1 MTMIVDPTAVSPL
14 AAAAPDYLT
23 HGPVVPIEF
32 RGKRPVAGVS
42 WKGSA
47 APTCAAELTSYL
59 GRPNNV
65 ALRLDRFLVVDVDGE
80 EGRRSLARLEQQLGE
95 LPRAVVQ
102 ESGGGGLHIF
112 FRIDPARVPKIRS
125 THPDFS
131 KIDFKVGASH
141 ILVMAPSVHK
151 SGGIYV
157 LKGDLADAPPA
168 PDSLIKL
175 LSSRAAPAPRGQS
188 TAAGREG
195 ERHTL
200 LIRRGVQ
207 LLEQGWGSASIR
219 ESLWQYQ
226 SGFHVP
232 WTEEEAQSEIDG
244 AMRWLDAK
252 ANDLLFPKTA
262 TAYDVAAWLT
272 PRIAQTLRRLDNG
285 DWLCRDDNVY
295 RFVTREQVKS
305 HFIELITPALGD
317 FELWIGALAD
327 ETSQKAARRKLDR
340 FKSLS
345 WTDKAVEAI
354 GGARE
359 FLIRST
365 DLDPAGVV
373 NFRNGAF
380 TVDGVPAP
388 DAVCT
393 RQMNV
398 NFNPDAADAPM
409 FQAFLSRALSPEVGS
424 TVLDVIGHALLRSE
438 NSQYLWVFEGPP
450 MAGKSTLLETVAHVF
465 GGYHVSPN
473 TSLLFDKSLRNG
485 GADEDTFALNG
496 AALALFAEG
505 PEGKALCPRKCKSLT
520 GGDTISARRLYG
532 HLVTFENKAEII
544 LTTNHETPL
553 NVDDDGLKRRVKRVL
568 FKHPIPEGER
578 NRGLRG
584 ALRAEGEAIANL
596 LLAHARKV
604 RDQGIKIAAE
614 IEEDTRVY
622 FARQD
627 IFGQFIEERLDL
639 REEGKTLGTAL
650 YGEYQRWCGLRGFPH
665 HTHAKFYSQ
674 LRQRFSTIVEYT
686 LDGSKAFR
694 GVVVRAA

>member
-1 MTMIVDPTAVSPL
+1 MNMIVDPTAVSPL
-14 AAAAPDYLT
+14 ATAALEYLT

-32 RGKRPVAGVS
+32 RGKRPAAGVR
-42 WKGSA
+42 WGGNA
-47 APTCAAELTSYL
+47 APRDAAALKPYHG
-59 GRPNNV
+59 GRYNV
-65 ALRLDRFLVVDVDGE
+65 ALRLDGFLVVDVDGE
-80 EGRRSLARLEQQLGE
+80 VGRGSLRRLEQRIGE
-95 LPRAVVQ
+95 LPRTVVQ
-102 ESGGGGLHIF
+102 NSGGGGMHII
-112 FRIDPARVPKIRS
+112 FRVDPAHLPKICVN
-125 THPDFS
+125 HADFP
-131 KIDFKVGASH
+131 KIDFKAGASH
-141 ILVMAPSVHK
+141 ILVMAPSVHE
-151 SGGIYV
+151 SGGVYV
-157 LKGDLADAPPA
+157 LNGDLADAPPPPA
-168 PDSLIKL
+168 ALIAL
-175 LSSRAAPAPRGQS
+175 LSPHAAPAPRGQS
-188 TAAGREG
+188 TSPGREG

-200 LIRRGVQ
+200 LIRHGVQ
-207 LLEQGWGSASIR
+207 LLEQGWSSASIR

-226 SGFHVP
+226 SGFHEP

-272 PRIAQTLRRLDNG
+272 PRIAPRLRHLDNG
-285 DWLCRDDNVY
+285 DWLRRDDNVY

-305 HFIELITPALGD
+305 LFVEFMTPALGD

-340 FKSLS
+340 LKSLS

-409 FQAFLSRALSPEVGS
+409 FQAFLSRALSPEAGS
-424 TVLDVIGHALLRSE
+424 TVLDVIGHALLRTD

-450 MAGKSTLLETVAHVF
+450 MAGKSTLLESLAHVL
-465 GGYHVSPN
+465 GGYAVSPN
-473 TSLLFDKSLRNG
+473 TSLLFDKSLRSG
-485 GADEDTFALNG
+485 GADEDTFVLNG

-568 FKHPIPEGER
+568 FKHPVPESER

-650 YGEYQRWCGLRGFPH
+650 YGEYQRWCGVRGLPH